1 MILLASERDLPW
13 LPQPN
18 EARFLL
24 TTTLPPAHLST
35 SALVLAFHGDQL
47 PPSDRCAR
55 GPEELAVTSKPTRP
69 PRPRFAANAWKK
81 SARPSAPS
89 PSSPPGN
96 CSSLYPSPPRTA
108 TRTRAAISSSTAPRC
123 SPSRHSP
130 RPPSRAVP
138 SSSTRT
144 PPAPYRPGPHFGSL
158 YEAARRARAA
168 YRVHTVPSPHHRHHR
183 PARATLP
190 RMDVDACGDTI
201 RRGRL

>member
-96 CSSLYPSPPRTA
+96 CSSLYPSP
-108 TRTRAAISSSTAPRC
+108 
-123 SPSRHSP
+123 
-130 RPPSRAVP
+130 
-138 SSSTRT
+138 STRT